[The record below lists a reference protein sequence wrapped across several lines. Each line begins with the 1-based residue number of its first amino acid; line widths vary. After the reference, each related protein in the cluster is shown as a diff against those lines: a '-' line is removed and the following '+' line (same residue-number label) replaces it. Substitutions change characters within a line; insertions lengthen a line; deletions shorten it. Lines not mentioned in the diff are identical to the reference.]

1 MAVIVEW
8 DPDKARLNLRRHGV
22 SFEEAATAFMDPL
35 SSTIDDPLHSDT
47 EERFIIVG
55 ESSQK
60 RLLVVVHTDRGDHIR
75 IISARVANPRESR
88 DYYEK
93 DLTNI

>member
-8 DPDKARLNLRRHGV
+8 DPNKARLNIKRHGV
-22 SFEEAATAFMDPL
+22 SFEEAATVFTDPL

-55 ESSQK
+55 KSSEK
-60 RLLVVVHTDRGDHIR
+60 RLLVVVHTDRGDRIR
-75 IISARVANPRESR
+75 IISARVADPRESR

>member
-22 SFEEAATAFMDPL
+22 SFEEAATAFMNPL
-35 SSTIDDPLHSDT
+35 SSTIDDPLYLDI

-60 RLLVVVHTDRGDHIR
+60 RLLVVVHTDRGDRIR